1 MARNTLSL
9 KSLIKT
15 GFGLG
20 IGFGLSEII
29 FVLIGLA
36 FFVPGYLMYT
46 KSKSEKDT
54 SGSSTMGIVLM
65 VIGIAITGG
74 LGFGTFLD
82 TLGDN

>member
-1 MARNTLSL
+1 MARNTVSM

-36 FFVPGYLMYT
+36 FFVPGYLMYSK
-46 KSKSEKDT
+46 KSDKKE

-65 VIGIAITGG
+65 VIGIAIMGG
-74 LGFGTFLD
+74 LGLGSFLD
-82 TLGDN
+82 VLGDN